1 MGIIED
7 IIKEGVL
14 VEPRAAERISA
25 MREDEQAETIERIR
39 IEKPLILSEDFFEN
53 IIEVTEIQ
61 GQKKISISES
71 TAALN
76 SYFNILQ
83 NLFEKRNRAVSI
95 SNASENASVIGLVR
109 NIFQDGFE
117 IEDQTGAIKVLSKTQ
132 VDEDDVVMVAGK
144 VIQKVLYADLVEFPD
159 LAERQEKKNPKKC
172 EIVFGNL
179 PGDCPT
185 TEGFGEP
192 ADGANY
198 SISFGEKISMGKNSL
213 VVGKNPVQVKINNIM
228 IMVHNPK
235 SGKNISPLQILKKRR
250 LPGTLVPMTEAP
262 DILLL
267 RGAENILENYR
278 GATAIAANDK
288 SVARINLRT
297 REVRFEN

>member
-172 EIVFGNL
+172 EIVFG
-179 PGDCPT
+179 
-185 TEGFGEP
+185 EP

>member
-71 TAALN
+71 AAALN

-117 IEDQTGAIKVLSKTQ
+117 IEDQTGAIRSCRKL
-132 VDEDDVVMVAGK
+132 
-144 VIQKVLYADLVEFPD
+144 
-159 LAERQEKKNPKKC
+159 
-172 EIVFGNL
+172 
-179 PGDCPT
+179 
-185 TEGFGEP
+185 
-192 ADGANY
+192 
-198 SISFGEKISMGKNSL
+198 
-213 VVGKNPVQVKINNIM
+213 
-228 IMVHNPK
+228 
-235 SGKNISPLQILKKRR
+235 R
-250 LPGTLVPMTEAP
+250 L
-262 DILLL
+262 
-267 RGAENILENYR
+267 
-278 GATAIAANDK
+278 
-288 SVARINLRT
+288 T
-297 REVRFEN
+297 RMML